1 MVGHLLLRDEREKG
15 EGLPLQLVVVVGLF
29 ANLDLLHCK
38 VKRPQKASFYPFF
51 SCCQPYFPKIASS
64 FCSKLLQA
72 TFNSVLTLDQN
83 QSW

>member
-51 SCCQPYFPKIASS
+51 PAANLISPKLHLPFVPNFYNRRLSTVS
-64 FCSKLLQA
+64 
-72 TFNSVLTLDQN
+72 
-83 QSW
+83 